1 MTPMRSQSPP
11 GIENRRRGTA
21 AVVEGRRRVVAR
33 QATGGEASCLEVEAE
48 DSDARCAPV
57 NGRLDAQDLARVLTG
72 FRGQPIAI
80 TPTMRYVRSSAD
92 GDASPYVFDEES
104 GMVYILD

>member
-1 MTPMRSQSPP
+1 MATMRSPSPQR
-11 GIENRRRGTA
+11 IEKHRRETA
-21 AVVEGRRRVVAR
+21 ALVERRRRVVAR
-33 QATGGEASCLEVEAE
+33 QTAGGEASGLELEVEGP
-48 DSDARCAPV
+48 SARCAPV
-57 NGRLDAQDLARVLTG
+57 DRRLDAQDLARVLTG

-92 GDASPYVFDEES
+92 GDASAYVFDEES

>member
-1 MTPMRSQSPP
+1 MPP
-11 GIENRRRGTA
+11 IRLTA
-21 AVVEGRRRVVAR
+21 AQWIETYRLGAAAIVEGRRHVVAR
-33 QATGGEASCLEVEAE
+33 QKVTWEPSFVEVEVA
-48 DSDARCAPV
+48 DPDPRCALV
-57 NGRLDAQDLARVLTG
+57 DGRLDAQDLARVLTG

-92 GDASPYVFDEES
+92 GEASPYVFDEES